1 MMARILLSI
10 ACALVFACTLAV
22 REASAVTT
30 TPSSTTWVCAG
41 GETDFTPSF
50 SFVTYQH
57 VSVELDSVPLVIG
70 TDYTW
75 FDADTIRLVVAC
87 SAAET
92 LAMVRDSD
100 PSNPVVTFTSGSRL
114 SANLLND
121 ALLQNI
127 YAMEE
132 IEENTLVQGMAK
144 SGGHWDAASLRIQ
157 NCADAVGDTD
167 VACWGQ
173 LTIANADLYPGTA
186 TDNKLIKG
194 NGTAYVEGET
204 LPDAAA
210 GDATK
215 MVQVSGA
222 NALQYGPKF
231 PTLSGQAEKMLTVNA
246 SEDGFDYDTIQT
258 NVDAA
263 MATWAPLS
271 ASDSD
276 TTSYTNLSVTIA
288 VPATGTW
295 DIEVHAVIVADGTN
309 ANGRWES
316 CINENIDAGGAT
328 AVVCAGTSEANEV
341 SVGAM
346 DSVVNYYLRGATGGS
361 SYVYTITMIDTNES
375 TELPGTNC
383 TDRGCHK
390 LWAKAVRR
398 L

>member
-1 MMARILLSI
+1 MKRLILLI
-10 ACALVFACTLAV
+10 FCALGLAFTFAV
-22 REASAVTT
+22 REASAQVT
-30 TPSSTTWVCAG
+30 TPSSTTWTCAG

-50 SFVTYQH
+50 NFVTYQH
-57 VSVELDSVPLVIG
+57 VTVTEDSVVQVLG

-87 SAAET
+87 SAGEVI
-92 LAMVRDSD
+92 AMVRDSD

-114 SANLLND
+114 TANLLND

-157 NCADAVGDTD
+157 NCSDALSDGD
-167 VACWGQ
+167 VACYGQ
-173 LTIANADLYPGTA
+173 LTIANANLYPNAT
-186 TDNKLIKG
+186 TDNKLLKG
-194 NGTAYVEGET
+194 NGSAYVEGET

-271 ASDSD
+271 D

-288 VPATGTW
+288 VPSTGTW

-383 TDRGCHK
+383 TNRGCHK